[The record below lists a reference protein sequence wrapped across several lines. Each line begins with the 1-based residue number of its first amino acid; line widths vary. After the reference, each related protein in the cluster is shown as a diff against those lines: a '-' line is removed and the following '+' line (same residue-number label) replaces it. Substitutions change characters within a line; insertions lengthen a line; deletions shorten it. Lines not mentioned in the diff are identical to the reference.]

1 MLTKVID
8 CSYLGGVVIFNKFLC
23 TTVEAL
29 SNMVTNSTY
38 FHMMYT
44 VHISPTDP
52 IRLVTVRGL
61 NELLALLVAALER
74 PFASAYASFTKE
86 TLTATGQHPE
96 VSLI

>member
-1 MLTKVID
+1 MLTQVID

-23 TTVEAL
+23 TAVEPL

-38 FHMMYT
+38 FHMMHT
-44 VHISPTDP
+44 AHISPTNP

-61 NELLALLVAALER
+61 NEWALLVAALER
-74 PFASAYASFTKE
+74 PFASANASFTKE
-86 TLTATGQHPE
+86 TLMATGQHPE